1 MSPKSWGHGAES
13 LRLPFDSKSLAVF
26 VKVVEAHSMS
36 EAARQLGLTQSAVS
50 QIVKTL
56 ENELGVL
63 LLDRSMRPI
72 QVTSAGNELFNH
84 GSRWLSEMISLSN
97 QITSSHSNKLYL
109 LRVGLVDSFASTAGP
124 SLIKRI
130 AHRAENLTVMSG
142 VSPILWESIKQRKID
157 LAITMP
163 PQEEIPG
170 VAQTS
175 ILQENY
181 LIALPKNSDV
191 TSSDLELLTE
201 RLPFIR
207 YSRATPSGSQA
218 ESYLKW
224 LRLQPSPGLSFDTA
238 DAVLSMVA
246 SGLGWTITTPLCLL
260 QANSYLPEIRCVPLS
275 EPAINRQLVLMTREN
290 ELGDLPQEIN
300 ILSKDILRRE
310 CFSKIQSKI
319 SWLAESEFQC

>member
-1 MSPKSWGHGAES
+1 MSSKSWGQDDES
-13 LRLPFDSKSLAVF
+13 LRLPFDTKSLAVF

-50 QIVKTL
+50 QIIKTL
-56 ENELGVL
+56 EKELGVL

-84 GSRWLSEMISLSN
+84 GNRWLSEMISLSN
-97 QITSSHSNKLYL
+97 RITSSHSNKLYL

-124 SLIKRI
+124 SLIKKL

-142 VSPILWESIKQRKID
+142 VSPILWEAIKQRKID
-157 LAITMP
+157 IAITMP
-163 PQEEIPG
+163 PPEPIPD
-170 VAQTS
+170 VSQTP

-181 LIALPKNSDV
+181 LIALPKDFGA
-191 TSSDLELLTE
+191 TSSDLEFLTQ

-224 LRLQPSPGLSFDTA
+224 LRLQPGPGLSFDTA
-238 DAVLSMVA
+238 DAVLSMVS

-260 QANSYLPEIRCVPLS
+260 QANSYLPELKCVPLS
-275 EPAINRQLVLMTREN
+275 EPAISRQLVLMTRES
-290 ELGDLPQEIN
+290 ELGTLPQEIDL
-300 ILSKDILRRE
+300 LSRDILRLE
-310 CFSKIQSKI
+310 CFSKIQSRI
-319 SWLAESEFQC
+319 SWLAEPDFQC